1 MKKFFPFLL
10 LFLVVRVSVSFA
22 HEDQK
27 NSCESC
33 ANLIFRENKGQWE
46 KQVLYK
52 SEVKSGAVFFE
63 PNQITFNFYDARDV
77 KRIKGDH
84 HKLEGFT
91 PTIDYTMHFHAFRMK
106 FLGANPSTSVKGSE
120 TIKEYFNYFIGNDK
134 SRWASGVRGFK
145 TVRYT
150 ELYPGIALKV
160 SSQNN
165 SFKYVYEVNAG
176 ADASRIQIQFE
187 GAEKLSVNAQGDL
200 VIQTTIGDIT
210 DLKPYA
216 FQNIRGKETAVP
228 CHYALEGN
236 TLHYVF
242 PGGFDKTQPLLIDP
256 TLIFSTYS
264 GSTADNFGYS
274 ATYDSKGNAFGA
286 GSVFGVG
293 YPTTIGA
300 YQINYVGG
308 PTITLGVGGGT
319 YPGDDIS
326 ITKYSA
332 DGSQRLYSSY
342 LGGYGQDL
350 PHSLVANVNDELYVL
365 GTTGTSDFPTT
376 INAYDTSFNGG
387 TDPGAFIG
395 IAAHYSN
402 GSDIIISRFS
412 ADGTQLLA
420 STYVG
425 GSDNDGLNYR
435 AGQPYSSPGFLR
447 HNYADEVRGE
457 IDIDKNNNVYI
468 ASCTRSQNFP
478 RTAGTFQNSFGGGL
492 DACVFKMDAD
502 LSTMIWSTTFGGSDD
517 DASYS
522 VAIDGD
528 ENLFLAGGTRSQNF
542 PVTNG
547 TVQSTFAGGEADG
560 FISHIDKNGST
571 LISSTYYGYADYDQ
585 IYFVDLDKAN
595 NVYVLGQADNSG
607 TNYIV
612 NAAYNKPDGGQFM
625 SKFNEA
631 LTTKIWSTSFG
642 RGLGVTDISPTAFLV
657 DVCNSIYACGWGSQG
672 VNNNVGGTG
681 GTSGLDVTPNAF
693 RPVTDGQD
701 FYLMVLKD
709 DASALVYATFMG
721 GNISEEHVDG
731 GTSRFDKKG
740 MVYQSVCAGCG
751 SNDDFPTTPGA
762 VSNTNNSAN
771 CNNAVFKFDL
781 DLPICLADFSAP
793 NACTNVPVL
802 FTNQSSGVNS
812 LTYNWNFGDGNSSTQ
827 ANPGN
832 TYSQSGFFDVTL
844 IVSDPTSCNGSDT
857 ITKKIL
863 VIGGNGSD
871 TLPTFSS
878 CQAQTVQI
886 GIPPSSDT
894 AISYLWFPSATLSS
908 ATVSNPVASPTQT
921 TQYTLLVNN
930 GVCIDTLTQWVV
942 IATDELNITGGTV
955 LCAGD
960 TLQLSVSNSNASNI
974 LSYSWQPIQQI
985 LSGANSP
992 TPLVSPAQT
1001 TTFMVTGTNQFGCTY
1016 TDSIVVNIT
1025 SSLPGVNAFAVP
1037 DTIYFGDTAQLDLT
1051 LSGNVAAIQWNADST
1066 LSATNIANPLAFP
1079 PNTKAYIVQV
1089 TDDNGCR
1096 KTDTVIVVVINTP
1109 CEQTNVYI
1117 PNGFTPNG
1125 DGKND
1130 LLLVRANGLTN
1141 LYFAV
1146 YDRWGQKVF
1155 ETTEQ
1160 SKGWD
1165 GTFKGKKLDPAVF
1178 GWYAEGDCEGGQ
1190 KFFKKG
1196 NVTLLR

>member
-1 MKKFFPFLL
+1 MKNFWAFLFCL
-10 LFLVVRVSVSFA
+10 ITTFSFSAKA
-22 HEDQK
+22 HEK
-27 NSCESC
+27 PCESC
-33 ANLIFRENKGQWE
+33 ASLIFRENKGQWD

-106 FLGANPSTSVKGSE
+106 FAGANSSPIVHGNESIS
-120 TIKEYFNYFIGNDK
+120 EYFNYFIGNDK
-134 SRWASGVRGFK
+134 NRWTSGVKGFK
-145 TVRYT
+145 TITYS
-150 ELYPGIALKV
+150 ELYKGIALKV

-165 SFKYVYEVNAG
+165 SFKYVYEVKPG
-176 ADASRIQIQFE
+176 ADASQIKVDIE
-187 GAEKLSVNAQGDL
+187 GASTLQLNESGDL
-200 VIQTTIGDIT
+200 VIKTSIGEIS

-216 FQNIRGKETAVP
+216 YQNIRGKETEVP
-228 CHYALEGN
+228 CRYLLQGN
-236 TLHYVF
+236 LLRYDF
-242 PGGFDKTQPLLIDP
+242 PNGFEKSQPLFIDP

-308 PTITLGVGGGT
+308 PTITFTGGGT

-332 DGSQRLYSSY
+332 DGSQRLYSTY
-342 LGGYGQDL
+342 LGGFGQDL

-365 GTTGTSDFPTT
+365 GTTGAANFPTT
-376 INAYDTSFNGG
+376 TNAFDTTFNGG
-387 TDPGAFIG
+387 NDPGVFDG

-457 IDIDKNNNVYI
+457 IDIDKNNNIYI

-478 RTAGTFQNSFGGGL
+478 RSAGTFQNSFGGGL
-492 DACVFKMDAD
+492 DACVFKMDAG

-547 TVQSTFAGGEADG
+547 TIQNNFAGGEADG
-560 FISHIDKNGST
+560 FISHIDKNGNT

-595 NVYVLGQADNSG
+595 NVYVLGQVDNSG

-631 LTTKIWSTSFG
+631 LDTKIWSTSFG

-751 SNDDFPTTPGA
+751 SNDDFPTTPGV

-793 NACTNVPVL
+793 NACTNVPVQ
-802 FTNQSSGVNS
+802 FTNQSSGVNA
-812 LTYNWNFGDGNSSTQ
+812 LTYSWNFGDGNTSTQ
-827 ANPGN
+827 ANPSN
-832 TYSQSGFFDVTL
+832 TYAQSGFFDVTL
-844 IVSDPTSCNGSDT
+844 ILSDPTSCNGSDT

-871 TLPTFSS
+871 TLPTFGS
-878 CQAQTVQI
+878 CEAQSVQI

-894 AISYLWFPSATLSS
+894 AITYLWFPSSTLSS
-908 ATVSNPVASPTQT
+908 ATVSNPIASPTQT
-921 TQYTLLVNN
+921 TLYTLLVSNDIC
-930 GVCIDTLTQWVV
+930 VDTLTQR
-942 IATDELNITGGTV
+942 IIISTDSLNISGGTV
-955 LCAGD
+955 VCSGD
-960 TLQLSVSNSNASNI
+960 TLTLSVSNTNTANV
-974 LSYSWQPIQQI
+974 LTYSWQPIQQI
-985 LSGANSP
+985 ISGANTANP
-992 TPLVSPAQT
+992 TVSPSQS
-1001 TTFMVTGTNQFGCTY
+1001 TTFTVTGTNQFGCVY
-1016 TDSIVVNIT
+1016 TDDVFINIT
-1025 SSLPGVNAFAVP
+1025 SSLPNVNAFAVP
-1037 DTIYFGDTAQLDLT
+1037 DTIYFGDTTQLDLT
-1051 LSGNVAAIQWNADST
+1051 LSANVASIQWNIDAT
-1066 LSATNIANPLAFP
+1066 LSATNIANPLAYP
-1079 PNTKAYIVQV
+1079 PQTQTYVVEV

-1117 PNGFTPNG
+1117 PNGFTPND

-1130 LLLVRANGLTN
+1130 VLLVRANGLTN

-1146 YDRWGQKVF
+1146 YDRWGQRIF
-1155 ETTEQ
+1155 ETTDQ
-1160 SKGWD
+1160 AKGWD

-1196 NVTLLR
+1196 NVTLIR